1 MKNFRNIPIFYKFQE
16 KDDFKEGQLIFL
28 NKYAYFVEKINE
40 NKLKIKYKFKI
51 NTIYLY
57 QDNLNNQEKNIIHYL
72 IFEDIFEKNKKKKEK
87 FNIQVKYKDEQ
98 IKDEIAK
105 FINDKNFSLNNDE
118 RLIFSNYLEEI
129 NNSIKNNEEDF

>member
-1 MKNFRNIPIFYKFQE
+1 M
-16 KDDFKEGQLIFL
+16 

-57 QDNLNNQEKNIIHYL
+57 QDNLNNQENNIIHYL